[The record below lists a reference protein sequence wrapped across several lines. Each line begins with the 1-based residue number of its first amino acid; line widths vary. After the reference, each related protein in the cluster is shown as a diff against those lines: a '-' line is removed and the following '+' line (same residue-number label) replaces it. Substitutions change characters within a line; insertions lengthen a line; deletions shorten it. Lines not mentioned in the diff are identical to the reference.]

1 MSWSGNAKRRI
12 TGGGLD
18 ISVDRPSGLPTTTAF
33 GLGRHQVAVPVD
45 VLLDRRE
52 RGLCGREPAYAANE

>member
-18 ISVDRPSGLPTTTAF
+18 ISVDRPYAWRLPTTTAF
-33 GLGRHQVAVPVD
+33 GLGRHQVA
-45 VLLDRRE
+45 RSAE
-52 RGLCGREPAYAANE
+52 AKKS

>member
-18 ISVDRPSGLPTTTAF
+18 ISVDRPYAWRLPTTTAF
-33 GLGRHQVAVPVD
+33 GLGRHQVARSAEARE
-45 VLLDRRE
+45 VLDAGSPCCAGSGCE
-52 RGLCGREPAYAANE
+52 H